1 MFEDIAPVYDLVKSH
16 RDYAAEADVIRDL
29 IRQYAAGA
37 TSVLDVA
44 CGTGSLL
51 AQLGEYERAG
61 VDVSAP
67 MLDHARKKLDDAVT
81 LHQARMEELR
91 MPRPAV
97 DVLLCLDGALGYVG
111 SAALGRTFSA
121 FARHLVPA
129 GVLVVEPWF
138 TPEMWEPGKTH
149 VTHHSDGAVTVV
161 RVGYGH
167 PNGRIDFHTVIG
179 TSAGLRTF
187 DERYDFTLHTEPA
200 MTGAL
205 HTAGFTDVRKEAA
218 PGFGRGLLVARKR

>member
-16 RDYAAEADVIRDL
+16 RDYAAEADAIRGL
-29 IRQYAAGA
+29 IRQHAPGA

-51 AQLGEYERAG
+51 AQLGEFERAG

-67 MLDHARKKLDDAVT
+67 MLDQARKKLGDAVT

-91 MPRPAV
+91 LPRPAV

-111 SAALGRTFSA
+111 SGALGRTLSA
-121 FARHLVPA
+121 FARHLVTA
-129 GVLVVEPWF
+129 GLLVVEPWF
-138 TPEMWEPGKTH
+138 TPETWEPGNTH

-161 RVGYGH
+161 RASYGH
-167 PNGRIDFHTVIG
+167 PDGRIDFHTVIG
-179 TSAGLRTF
+179 TSTGLRTF
-187 DERYDFTLHTEPA
+187 DERYDFTLHSEPA
-200 MTGAL
+200 MAEAL
-205 HTAGFTDVRKEAA
+205 HAGGFTDVRKEAA
-218 PGFGRGLLVARKR
+218 PGFGRGLLVAHKR